1 MHKMIFL
8 LLSCAPLFAIELPS
22 SVDFAAEP
30 KISFQNAILAKVN
43 GKTISMLD
51 VKKKMDMLF
60 HQNYPNLADSNQ
72 ARFQFY
78 EVSWRHV
85 VMEMIDNELIIADA
99 LEREIKLTDG
109 EVREEM
115 EERFGPNV
123 MKTLDKI
130 GLTYDETWKMVKN
143 EMIVRRMSW
152 WFVQSR
158 AMQSITP
165 QDIRQAYRLYLKDNP
180 SYQEWTYRVVSI
192 RAGSA
197 DEDAATRLYE
207 FLKNANQSPET
218 LAGELKQF
226 ETADSAVQI
235 SNEFVAADKDLSEAH
250 RFALASLQPGE
261 YSKPIFQKSRADK
274 KSVYR
279 IFYLS
284 QKMDFPAPAF
294 ETMAGQLRNELMQKS
309 MSRESQRYIEKLRS
323 KYGFDTA
330 HLKETLPDDLHPF
343 SLQ

>member
-1 MHKMIFL
+1 MHKMIYL
-8 LLSCAPLFAIELPS
+8 LLTCAPLLAIEIPS
-22 SVDFAAEP
+22 SVDFSAEP
-30 KISFQNAILAKVN
+30 KISFQNAILAKAN
-43 GKTISMLD
+43 GKTISMMD

-85 VMEMIDNELIIADA
+85 LMEMIDNELIIADA

-165 QDIRQAYRLYLKDNP
+165 LDIRQAYRLYLKENP

-192 RAGSA
+192 RTDQS
-197 DEDAATRLYE
+197 DDAIANSVYE
-207 FLKNANQSPET
+207 YLKQTSQSPE
-218 LAGELKQF
+218 AAANGLKQF
-226 ETADSAVQI
+226 ETADAAIQV
-235 SNEFVAADKDLSEAH
+235 SNEFVAADKDLSDAH
-250 RFALASLQPGE
+250 RLALAPLQPGD
-261 YSKPIFQKSRADK
+261 YSKPVFQKSRADK
-274 KSVYR
+274 KSIYR

-284 QKMDFPAPAF
+284 QKMDYPAPAF
-294 ETMAGQLRNELMQKS
+294 ETMTGQLRNELMQKS
-309 MSRESQRYIEKLRS
+309 MSRESQRYIEKLRT

-330 HLKETLPDDLHPF
+330 HLKETVPDDLHPF